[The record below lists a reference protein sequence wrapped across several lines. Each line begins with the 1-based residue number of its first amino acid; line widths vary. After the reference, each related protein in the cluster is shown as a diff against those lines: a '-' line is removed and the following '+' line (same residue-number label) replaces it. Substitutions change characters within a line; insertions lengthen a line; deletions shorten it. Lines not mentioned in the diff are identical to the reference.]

1 MSNLQI
7 IERLCE
13 LLDGAQ
19 QIIRDRAALLEQ
31 YGIETDDG
39 TLERERAALLDDIK
53 QCV

>member
-19 QIIRDRAALLEQ
+19 QIIRDQAALLEQ
-31 YGIETDDG
+31 YGIETDSG
-39 TLERERAALLDDIK
+39 ELEAARARLLEDIENST
-53 QCV
+53 